1 MRCPFCTSDNTKVID
16 SRSKQDGF
24 VIRRRR
30 VCDEC
35 GSRFTTYEE
44 IGDLLP
50 MVIKKDLR
58 REQFNRQKII
68 HGLQQACQK
77 RPISIE
83 VIESIASDIEH
94 HLMQSSEREIN
105 SRQIGE
111 EVMKRLQDMDQI
123 AYVRFASVY
132 REFRDIEE
140 FMDELKGLLNKP
152 SSLGLDDAENVASP
166 TSEPTT

>member
-16 SRSKQDGF
+16 SRSKQEGF

-30 VCDEC
+30 VCDTC
-35 GSRFTTYEE
+35 DSRFTTYEE

-50 MVIKKDLR
+50 MVIKKDRR

-68 HGLQQACQK
+68 RGLHQACQK
-77 RPISIE
+77 RPISTE
-83 VIESIASDIEH
+83 VIEEIASNIERY
-94 HLMQSSEREIN
+94 LMQSSEKEIE
-105 SRQIGE
+105 SRRIGE
-111 EVMKRLQDMDQI
+111 ILMERLQEMDQV

-140 FMDELKGLLNKP
+140 FMEELKNLLHKKGNLLK
-152 SSLGLDDAENVASP
+152 E
-166 TSEPTT
+166 